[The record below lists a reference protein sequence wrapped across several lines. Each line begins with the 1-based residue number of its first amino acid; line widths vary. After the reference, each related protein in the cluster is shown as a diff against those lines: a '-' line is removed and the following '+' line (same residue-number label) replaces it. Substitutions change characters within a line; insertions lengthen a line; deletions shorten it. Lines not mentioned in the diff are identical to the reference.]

1 MSSQVK
7 VDESNA
13 IIFELYWY
21 YFSCLF
27 YTLCLLYSYLGVPSF
42 DFERI
47 WWRLLRI
54 WWRLL
59 RIWWRLFKKRV
70 VRTKCFYYYHCFD
83 TSAGG
88 LLVSSGNIQSVVRS
102 GEFILPRVNEIIQCL
117 VIVFQP
123 VVSVSTVTWFIIY
136 FYNWNLVL
144 NLCNYYQN

>member
-1 MSSQVK
+1 MYVKDTALLKQKKRFVLDITGFVFNMSSQVK
-7 VDESNA
+7 VDVSNA
-13 IIFELYWY
+13 NIYELYWY

-47 WWRLLRI
+47 WWRLLRIWWRLCI

-88 LLVSSGNIQSVVRS
+88 LLVSSGNIQ
-102 GEFILPRVNEIIQCL
+102 
-117 VIVFQP
+117 P
-123 VVSVSTVTWFIIY
+123 VVSVTITVSIPL
-136 FYNWNLVL
+136 LVD
-144 NLCNYYQN
+144 Y